1 MSDKLPTN
9 NQISGVYHLSP
20 ARYDAFETAAQRS
33 ELRFLKVDI
42 VGPSSA
48 PDVLR
53 QLGSALDFPTWYGA
67 NFDALYDCLADPDW
81 QPAKG
86 HILLINGL
94 TRLRRLAPEDFA
106 TLIEVFQ
113 AIVEARR
120 ALNAP
125 FTIIID
131 APARG
136 IPSLPEA

>member
-1 MSDKLPTN
+1 MSDKLLRNTE
-9 NQISGVYHLSP
+9 ISGVFHLAP
-20 ARYDAFETAAQRS
+20 GRHDAIETASQLAH
-33 ELRFLKVDI
+33 LRFLKVDI

-113 AIVEARR
+113 AVVEARR
-120 ALNAP
+120 KAHTP
-125 FTIIID
+125 FWILID

-136 IPSLPEA
+136 IPTLPAA

>member
-1 MSDKLPTN
+1 MTDTLLKNTEA
-9 NQISGVYHLSP
+9 SGVFHLSP
-20 ARYDAFETAAQRS
+20 ARHDAIEAASQRVHF
-33 ELRFLKVDI
+33 RFLKVDI

-53 QLGSALDFPTWYGA
+53 QIGSALNFPNWYGA

-106 TLIEVFQ
+106 TLIDVFQ
-113 AIVEARR
+113 AVVDARR
-120 ALNAP
+120 KLDTP
-125 FTIIID
+125 FWILID

-136 IPSLPEA
+136 IPTLPEA